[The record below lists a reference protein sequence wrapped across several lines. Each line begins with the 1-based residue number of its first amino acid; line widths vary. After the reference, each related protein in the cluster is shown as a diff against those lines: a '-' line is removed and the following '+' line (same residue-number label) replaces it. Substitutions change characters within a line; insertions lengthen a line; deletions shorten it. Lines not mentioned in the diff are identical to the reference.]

1 MRSVEVRSVDLNQIR
16 EHMDAYAKWLLDSFP
31 EVEEIVVFGS
41 FADGTYAPG
50 SDVDT
55 FLVLSHSQKKIWDRV
70 PDYLPQTFPVGLD
83 IFPFT
88 RDEIESRRPSSLL
101 DAVDASGWRYRRGL
115 ETT

>member
-1 MRSVEVRSVDLNQIR
+1 
-16 EHMDAYAKWLLDSFP
+16 MDAYATWLLESFP

-41 FADGTYAPG
+41 FADGTHAPG

-83 IFPFT
+83 VFPFT

-101 DAVDASGWRYRRGL
+101 DAVDASRWRYRRGL
-115 ETT
+115 ETP